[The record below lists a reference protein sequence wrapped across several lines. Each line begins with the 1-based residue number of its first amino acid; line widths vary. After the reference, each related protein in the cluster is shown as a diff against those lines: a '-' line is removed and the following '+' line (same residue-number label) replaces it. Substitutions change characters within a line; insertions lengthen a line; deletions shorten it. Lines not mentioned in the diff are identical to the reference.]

1 MPSALLSPSR
11 PCFIFWGVGQAWLVA
26 PLYLLCSNCFLSLP
40 AECGAVDQCGW
51 WLGLQPATSIHV
63 HTLCSLECGGKNFH
77 FVHSS
82 ADVDSVVS
90 GTVRSAFE
98 YGGQKCSACSRLY
111 VPQSLWPQI
120 KGRLLE
126 EHSRIKVGDVS
137 GTSAAPSR
145 WLMRLAAAVSSS
157 LSARSFPGGLSGSLR
172 QGPSLGALCT
182 WGGLWGRDSLC
193 LWPVVSH
200 LSLPCPQPVEDFGTF
215 FSAVIDAK
223 VKGGAQH
230 NLGVLGPGLGQRGAG
245 LSV

>member
-1 MPSALLSPSR
+1 MQGCGLLWVAAWAAASTLHSCQPPTPPS
-11 PCFIFWGVGQAWLVA
+11 PCPV
-26 PLYLLCSNCFLSLP
+26 
-40 AECGAVDQCGW
+40 
-51 WLGLQPATSIHV
+51 
-63 HTLCSLECGGKNFH
+63 ECGGKNFH

-137 GTSAAPSR
+137 GPSAAPSR
-145 WLMRLAAAVSSS
+145 WLMGLAAA
-157 LSARSFPGGLSGSLR
+157 LSGSLR
-172 QGPSLGALCT
+172 QGAFLGALCM

-193 LWPVVSH
+193 LWSAGSH
-200 LSLPCPQPVEDFGTF
+200 GSFPCPQPAEDFGTF

-223 VKGGAQH
+223 VGRDRE
-230 NLGVLGPGLGQRGAG
+230 GQASQCGF
-245 LSV
+245 